1 MVSKVMLSCE
11 VGRAVVLAIN
21 VDDVKMAAFELCGTG
36 KVESTT
42 SNDDKVELAK
52 VRSTTVVMGLSP
64 ELMNVGSTTV
74 VMGLSPELMK
84 LDLSG
89 TVDATVDTTIGV
101 SSIVSITINT
111 LTLDCA
117 KAQPQRANKTNDSS
131 VNMYEVIHIYI
142 RLQSIPLLL
151 YNISD

>member
-52 VRSTTVVMGLSP
+52 VRSTTVVMGLS
-64 ELMNVGSTTV
+64 L
-74 VMGLSPELMK
+74 ELMK
-84 LDLSG
+84 LDSSG

-101 SSIVSITINT
+101 SSIVSITGINT

-131 VNMYEVIHIYI
+131 VNMYEVIHICI